1 MTRYRNRLLL
11 LAGARIPVNGRHN
24 ERLTMLGWSFL

>member
-1 MTRYRNRLLL
+1 MTRYRNRRLL

-24 ERLTMLGWSFL
+24 ERLIMLASSFL